1 LRHDRA
7 DVRIAFRLPPF
18 SPAII
23 LFHFVHCRIRARSSS
38 SIQGEFMQKG
48 IHRVI
53 WKATLVSVCL
63 FNLVIGAAVLA
74 QHRGPGGPG
83 GDAANRAGGKVTA
96 IGSTSITVQGREG
109 NATVIN
115 VTGDTKYERNGQ
127 AATLADFKVDDFV
140 FAHGARSSDGTFVA
154 DRVMGGNEPPRGRGP
169 GRGAGVGG
177 RLQSVDTAAGTLTVK
192 NREGETQVIYTT
204 SSTQF
209 ERNRQA
215 ATLADFKAGDFV
227 GARGAANAD
236 GHFVAERVMGGDQ
249 PPRRK
254 NQ

>member
-1 LRHDRA
+1 
-7 DVRIAFRLPPF
+7 
-18 SPAII
+18 
-23 LFHFVHCRIRARSSS
+23 
-38 SIQGEFMQKG
+38 MQKG
-48 IHRVI
+48 IYRAI

-74 QHRGPGGPG
+74 QHRGPGDDP
-83 GDAANRAGGKVTA
+83 ANRAGGKVTA

-115 VTGDTKYERNGQ
+115 VTADTKYERNGQ
-127 AATLADFKVDDFV
+127 AAALADFKVDDFV
-140 FAHGARSSDGTFVA
+140 FAHGTRSSDGTFTA
-154 DRVMGGNEPPRGRGP
+154 DRVMGGDQPPRGRGP
-169 GRGAGVGG
+169 GDGRGPGVGG
-177 RLQSVDTAAGTLTVK
+177 QLQFVDAAAGTLTVK

-227 GARGAANAD
+227 GARGALNAD

-249 PPRRK
+249 PPRRR